1 MSDRTTAAKRPP
13 LPFWVIAMRAKL
25 VAFALCV
32 VASPAMS
39 QRAERFM
46 RDCEDSDYDRRRE
59 RFCEVRET
67 SLRATPRVVRVD
79 GRENGGVSFYGW
91 DRNEVLVRALI
102 RTSADSREDAR
113 DLARAIEIDVNSET
127 IHANGPTSRRRY
139 DSDWSVS
146 YEIMVPRR
154 IDLKAETHNGGI
166 SVEDVEGSM
175 DFDAENGGISVRS
188 AGGSVNAHTTNG
200 GVSARLTGTSWKGER
215 LDLSTTNG
223 GVVLEIPRG
232 YNAELETGTVNGGM
246 NIDFPITVQGRISR
260 RITTTLGKGGPLVR
274 AVTTNGGVRIREQ

>member
-1 MSDRTTAAKRPP
+1 MK
-13 LPFWVIAMRAKL
+13 AKL
-25 VAFALCV
+25 AAFALCV
-32 VASPAMS
+32 VALPAMG

-46 RDCEDSDYDRRRE
+46 RDCEDSEYYNRRRE
-59 RFCEVRET
+59 NFCEVRET
-67 SLRATPRVVRVD
+67 TVRVPQGVLRVD

-102 RTSADSREDAR
+102 RTSAESRDDAR
-113 DLARAIEIDVNSET
+113 DLARQIEIDTNGES
-127 IHANGPTSRRRY
+127 IQANGPTSRRRY

-166 SVEDVEGSM
+166 TVEDVEGRM
-175 DFDAENGGISVRS
+175 DFDAENGGISVRG
-188 AGGSVNAHTTNG
+188 AAGSVTAHTTNG

-215 LDLSTTNG
+215 LDLRTTNG
-223 GVVLEIPRG
+223 GVALEIPRG

-246 NIDFPITVQGRISR
+246 EIDFPITVQGRISR
-260 RITTTLGKGGPLVR
+260 RITTTLGRGGPLVR
-274 AVTTNGGVRIREQ
+274 AVTTNGGIRIREG

>member
-1 MSDRTTAAKRPP
+1 
-13 LPFWVIAMRAKL
+13 MRAKFA
-25 VAFALCV
+25 AFALVV
-32 VASPAMS
+32 VATPATG

-46 RDCEDSDYDRRRE
+46 RDCEDSDYYDRRRE
-59 RFCEVRET
+59 HLCEVREM
-67 SLRATPRVVRVD
+67 SVRVPQRVLSVD

-102 RTSADSREDAR
+102 RTRAESREDAR

-139 DSDWSVS
+139 NSDWSVS
-146 YEIMVPRR
+146 YEVMVPRR
-154 IDLKAETHNGGI
+154 IDLSARTRNGGI
-166 SVEDVEGSM
+166 SVEDVEGRM

-188 AGGSVNAHTTNG
+188 AGGSVTAHTTNG
-200 GVSARLTGTSWKGER
+200 GVSAQLTGTSWKGER

-246 NIDFPITVQGRISR
+246 DIDFPVTVQGRINR
-260 RITTTLGKGGPLVR
+260 RITTTLGRGGPLVR
-274 AVTTNGGVRIREQ
+274 AVTTNGAVRIRER

>member
-1 MSDRTTAAKRPP
+1 
-13 LPFWVIAMRAKL
+13 
-25 VAFALCV
+25 
-32 VASPAMS
+32 
-39 QRAERFM
+39 M
-46 RDCEDSDYDRRRE
+46 RDCDDSGYYDRRRE
-59 RFCEVRET
+59 HFCEVREI
-67 SLRATPRVVRVD
+67 SVRVPQRVLSVD

-102 RTSADSREDAR
+102 RTYADSRDEAR
-113 DLARAIEIDVNSET
+113 DLARQIVIDANGET
-127 IHANGPTSRRRY
+127 IRANGPTSRRRY

-146 YEIMVPRR
+146 YEVMVPRR
-154 IDLKAETHNGGI
+154 IDLSARTHNGGI
-166 SVEDVEGSM
+166 SVEDVEGRM

-200 GVSARLTGTSWKGER
+200 GVSARLTGESWKGER

-246 NIDFPITVQGRISR
+246 EFDFPVTIQGRISR

-274 AVTTNGGVRIREQ
+274 AVTTNGAVRIRER